1 MLSGDRGAGVKM
13 RVYLDNE
20 LSPRPPDEVVEFLLP
35 FFNKRAYG
43 SPKVPHEPGLEAY
56 QFIEEVLDHLG
67 SMLNSEG
74 DFTVVGSG
82 TEANNLALMG
92 IIRHLG
98 RRGNLVTSSVEHRSV
113 LGPLEDLSRVLEVRK
128 APVDEEGHVRV
139 DELERLMDRD
149 TIMVSVQ
156 MVNQETGAVH
166 DIDAISDVTRDRGVL
181 LHVDACDALGRLPI
195 DLSKVDLLSLS
206 GSKIYGPRGTGFLYV
221 REDLDLEPIMSG
233 SSGIQLLT
241 PVDVN
246 VPALA
251 GFYRALQMFGSP
263 DKWREVRRMRDG
275 ISEELEDLDVV
286 MNSPADSVDT
296 VNFSVRKEAG
306 SLIIEASSRGLYLSQ
321 GTSDPVS
328 YVLTAMGR
336 PRELAANS
344 LMLKLHPYMGW
355 EEVDFTIEVLSE
367 LLR

>member
-1 MLSGDRGAGVKM
+1 M

-20 LSPRPPDEVVEFLLP
+20 LSPRPPDEVVEFLTP
-35 FFNKRAYG
+35 FFNRRAYG

-56 QFIEEVLDHLG
+56 QFIEEVLDYLG
-67 SMLNSEG
+67 SALNSEG

-82 TEANNLALMG
+82 TEANNLALRG

-98 RRGNLVTSSVEHRSV
+98 RKGNLVTSSVEHRSV
-113 LGPLEDLSRVLEVRK
+113 LGPLEDLSQVLEIRR
-128 APVDEEGHVRV
+128 APVDEDGHVRI
-139 DELERLMDRD
+139 DELERLIDKD
-149 TIMVSVQ
+149 TLLVSVQ
-156 MVNQETGAVH
+156 MVNQETGAIH
-166 DIDAISDVTRDRGVL
+166 DIDAISDITSEKGVL

-206 GSKIYGPRGTGFLYV
+206 GSKIYGPKGTGFLYV

-233 SSGIQLLT
+233 STGIQLLT

-246 VPALA
+246 IPSLA
-251 GFYRALQMFGSP
+251 GFYRAFQMFGSP
-263 DKWREVRRMRDG
+263 DKWKEVKKMRDR
-275 ISEELEDLDVV
+275 ISEELEGFDVV

-306 SLIIEASSRGLYLSQ
+306 HLIIEASSRGLYLSQ

-336 PRELAANS
+336 SKELASNS
-344 LMLKLHPYMGW
+344 LMLKLHPYMEW